1 MSSRVDDLSFRR
13 ATPADA
19 PQVAE
24 LAVEG
29 FATYSAFAPPGWAA
43 PAIDEEGLEMTAAVL
58 SKPSAWCLLAEEG
71 SRLRGHV
78 AFLAAADSRVPSPDP
93 ELAHLWQLFVAQPWW
108 GSGLAA
114 RLLAAAVDAAA
125 SYGFARMRLWTPAD
139 QRRARRFYER
149 EGWTAPGE
157 AVHDP
162 VFGMATIEYV
172 RDLG

>member
-1 MSSRVDDLSFRR
+1 VSSRVDDLSYRR
-13 ATPADA
+13 ATVADA

-24 LAVEG
+24 LAAEG
-29 FATYSAFAPPGWAA
+29 FATYGAFAPPGWSGPTLAR
-43 PAIDEEGLEMTAAVL
+43 ELEFTQAVL
-58 SKPSAWCLLAEEG
+58 SRPSAWCLLAEEG

-78 AFLAAADSRVPSPDP
+78 AFLAAADSRVPTPDP
-93 ELAHLWQLFVAQPWW
+93 ALAHLWQLFAAQAWW

-114 RLLAAAVDAAA
+114 RLLASAVDVAGRH
-125 SYGFARMRLWTPAD
+125 GFERMRLWTPAGHA
-139 QRRARRFYER
+139 RARRFYER

-157 AVHDP
+157 PVEDP